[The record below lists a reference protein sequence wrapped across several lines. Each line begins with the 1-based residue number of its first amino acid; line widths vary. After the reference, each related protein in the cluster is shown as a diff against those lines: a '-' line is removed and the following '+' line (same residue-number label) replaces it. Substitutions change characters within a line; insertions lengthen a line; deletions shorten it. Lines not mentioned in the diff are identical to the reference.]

1 MAGSRRNLDI
11 SDGLAA
17 ARIQALRRARGLG
30 KNELAGR
37 AGVTYRTVHDLE
49 QGRRPRVQ
57 EKTLILIAQGLD
69 VPLDELIPRRAPASG
84 PSGAASRPAP
94 RKTTRVR
101 RPRTLAIGIALLVLT
116 VSGTLGY
123 RSVSH
128 STTILVED
136 TSVTGH
142 FPLRLTQT
150 WTRTFPTSVNFD
162 TVAPWS
168 ADTWLVGLQS
178 SDTHAGAL
186 VALDRATGRERWR
199 VAPSPDRMTAVFG
212 SEDLVGG
219 SFLAR
224 VGTGADLEGD
234 GTPEFVVVFHHGL
247 YAPAVVLVV
256 ESDGT
261 IRSRYAHYGHL
272 TGVAAAD
279 IDGDGRD
286 AVYLTGTSNVDA
298 HEGATIVRLDATGVS
313 GQVLED
319 AVLRSRVPTDG
330 AAVRLVLRNYA
341 PEYMNL
347 LDATRLVAHTPRIVF
362 GTDGRPLLTTIVG
375 RSDRIEEPQQVLV
388 HLDEALNVVRTAC
401 HDRFRAHMTA
411 HWPRRYVDGTGPADT
426 SWRGAWIARSVR
438 YEHGRLV
445 TVDAK

>member
-1 MAGSRRNLDI
+1 
-11 SDGLAA
+11 
-17 ARIQALRRARGLG
+17 
-30 KNELAGR
+30 
-37 AGVTYRTVHDLE
+37 
-49 QGRRPRVQ
+49 VQ
-57 EKTLILIAQGLD
+57 EKTLMLIAKGLEIP
-69 VPLDELIPRRAPASG
+69 VAELLPEDERTPPPRRDEGGATDPTEGRTRRRRVPALCV
-84 PSGAASRPAP
+84 A
-94 RKTTRVR
+94 
-101 RPRTLAIGIALLVLT
+101 LVLLA

-123 RSVSH
+123 RSASDSTRIVVDGATVS
-128 STTILVED
+128 
-136 TSVTGH
+136 GH
-142 FPLRLTQT
+142 FPVEFART
-150 WTRTFPTSVNFD
+150 WTRTFASPVEFD

-168 ADTWLVGLQS
+168 DDTWLVGLRS
-178 SDTHAGAL
+178 SDAHAGAL

-212 SEDLVGG
+212 SGDLVGG

-224 VGTGADLEGD
+224 AGTGADLEGD

-247 YAPAVVLVV
+247 YAPAVVMVV
-256 ESDGT
+256 EADGT

-272 TGVAAAD
+272 TGVVAAD

-319 AVLRSRVPTDG
+319 AVLRSRVPADG

-341 PEYMNL
+341 PDYMNL

-362 GTDGRPLLTTIVG
+362 GTDGRPLLTTVIG
-375 RSDRIEEPQQVLV
+375 RSDRVEEPQQVLV
-388 HLDEALNVVRTAC
+388 HLDEDLDIVRTAC

-411 HWPRRYVDGTGPADT
+411 HWPPRYVDDTGPADA
-426 SWRGAWIARSVR
+426 SWRDAWIARSVR